1 MFYIFRNNTKQKHK
15 IFFNKVKQEKKLGIK
30 SNQKLEY

>member
-15 IFFNKVKQEKKLGIK
+15 IIFNKVKQEKKIRNK
-30 SNQKLEY
+30 TKPKA